1 MSITN
6 FSYTITDLIARIK
19 NESLYIAR
27 NVKKQMGQ
35 KSSTGRN
42 TYQGD
47 SVDGDDQ
54 LDDFGIVE
62 NDEPMVKQYMKTGAA
77 IAFDNWLSPLSRTL
91 TEDEIATYGPPYE
104 FEGINNPLLIVYTIK
119 TPEST
124 SKRGYFDINTLPAI
138 DRAVEDYIVYYT
150 LHQWFKFSNL
160 VSYTPNLLA
169 LVESQFNDAMNKLA
183 GLMTRRID
191 LKQTYKWF

>member
-6 FSYTITDLIARIK
+6 FSYTITDIIARIK

-62 NDEPMVKQYMKTGAA
+62 NDELMVKQYMKTGAA
-77 IAFDNWLSPLSRTL
+77 IAFDNWLSPLCRTL
-91 TEDEIATYGPPYE
+91 TLDEINTYGPPYE
-104 FEGINNPLLIVYTIK
+104 FEGTNNPLLIIYTIK
-119 TPEST
+119 TPET
-124 SKRGYFDINTLPAI
+124 SFHGNFDINTLPAI
-138 DRAVEDYIVYYT
+138 DRAVEDFIVYYT

-160 VSYTPNLLA
+160 VSYAPNLLA
-169 LVESQFNDAMNKLA
+169 LVESQFDDAMNKLA
-183 GLMTRRID
+183 GLMTRRIG
-191 LKQTYKWF
+191 LKRSYKWF